1 MNDVLFV
8 FALKKNLYLVFYIID
23 FQFRVAFEGK
33 QCTIIDFNLASPRTL
48 VRGMWDGGLY
58 RLLAN
63 PLALVYVVEKQG
75 EPSSFEEGDAEHAWW
90 DSMEIGSK
98 PIMESIIDS
107 RIAIYVSVERY
118 YDGVV
123 GLF

>member
-1 MNDVLFV
+1 
-8 FALKKNLYLVFYIID
+8 
-23 FQFRVAFEGK
+23 
-33 QCTIIDFNLASPRTL
+33 
-48 VRGMWDGGLY
+48 MWDGGLY

-63 PLALVYVVEKQG
+63 PMELVYAIEKLG

-107 RIAIYVSVERY
+107 MLAIDGSVESY
-118 YDGVV
+118 HDGVV
-123 GLF
+123 GFF